1 MLASM
6 CDGPQQPVKL
16 RRLNSGE
23 AVVSDLGEAGG
34 QEQLVEAAH
43 TGLFSL
49 LAGLGMEPV
58 LTPRLEFV
66 CHVLEQ
72 AGANALTKFQEKN
85 RNLMTSLDL
94 LNVFFS
100 IKFFAY
106 LLSITSSQ
114 NIYPCSQ
121 AALLGS
127 RELSRQVLAPVPA
140 SLIMQVVRVRPDR
153 FTMETVLRMF
163 DSTSHSGRKSTAR
176 LMCLMRNVQAD
187 RRPGDTDR

>member
-1 MLASM
+1 M
-6 CDGPQQPVKL
+6 
-16 RRLNSGE
+16 
-23 AVVSDLGEAGG
+23 
-34 QEQLVEAAH
+34 
-43 TGLFSL
+43 
-49 LAGLGMEPV
+49 
-58 LTPRLEFV
+58 
-66 CHVLEQ
+66 
-72 AGANALTKFQEKN
+72 
-85 RNLMTSLDL
+85 
-94 LNVFFS
+94 
-100 IKFFAY
+100 
-106 LLSITSSQ
+106 Q